1 MTTIAYKDGV
11 IAYDSRQTRSGSIV
25 SDDAEKSE
33 LVNGVRFFL
42 AGAVCDMPALIAAY
56 FGTPSPVPVECSG
69 YVIDG
74 GKLLLI
80 GHDDKTGIWKQ
91 ELDLSNPDAIG
102 CGAPYALAAMDM
114 GASATD
120 AVRAAM
126 KRDIY
131 TGGTIRTQVIHGAK
145 SDGSAS
151 TSEIAAGTVRAL

>member
-11 IAYDSRQTRSGSIV
+11 IAYDSRQTRSDRIV
-25 SDDAEKSE
+25 SDNAPKCQVVD
-33 LVNGVRFFL
+33 GVSFFL
-42 AGAVCDMPALIAAY
+42 SGAVCDEKALIAAY

-69 YVIDG
+69 YAVDA
-74 GKLLLI
+74 GKLMLV

-102 CGAPYALAAMDM
+102 SGAQYALAAMDM
-114 GASATD
+114 GASAED

-131 TGGTIRTQVIHGAK
+131 TGGQVRTVIINKGMADAK
-145 SDGSAS
+145 TNAPGVTA
-151 TSEIAAGTVRAL
+151 